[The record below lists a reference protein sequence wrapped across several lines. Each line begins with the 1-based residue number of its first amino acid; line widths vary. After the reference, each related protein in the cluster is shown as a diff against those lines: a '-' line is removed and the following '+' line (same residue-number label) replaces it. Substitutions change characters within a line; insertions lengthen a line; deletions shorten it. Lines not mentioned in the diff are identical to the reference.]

1 MTSNTRSHPRKVDD
15 PHAMGQIK
23 IREAAE
29 ADNAP
34 LLARTTATP
43 MGARQDFSQAELIG
57 TENESVARQF
67 SVSRL

>member
-1 MTSNTRSHPRKVDD
+1 
-15 PHAMGQIK
+15 MGQIK